1 MASPLRPGQED
12 LSPGGGYV
20 GAGNPGSRLSRT
32 TPRQRLP
39 GGRDPGPGRSA
50 RWNGRAR
57 QPLIGPRWFEW
68 GDFHLTWLTRARS
81 REA

>member
-1 MASPLRPGQED
+1 MWVQVTQA
-12 LSPGGGYV
+12 
-20 GAGNPGSRLSRT
+20 AGSAFLHLDSVSRA
-32 TPRQRLP
+32 
-39 GGRDPGPGRSA
+39 GGRDPGPSRSA

-81 REA
+81 GEAWASGAGRTATSH